1 MNIRS
6 LLALFATVALLINL
20 SACSSAR
27 VVSGDN
33 GPTISEA
40 QAEPY
45 DGPKKRIAVTRFE
58 NKASRGSGAIGR
70 GLSEMLADSLFNTN
84 RFIVLERQR
93 IDEVMQEQDLADSG
107 RFRQETVAPKGELE
121 GAELIIRGSVTQ
133 FEPNCRGGSLLL
145 VGAKEACVA
154 INLRIID
161 VRTGRIV
168 NSTTVEGSSGTA
180 NIGLI
185 FTTSPLPIG
194 LGGWSKT
201 PMESA
206 MRRCIE
212 TAVQHIVDTK
222 L

>member
-1 MNIRS
+1 MNTRHPLSLIA
-6 LLALFATVALLINL
+6 LLAAIL
-20 SACSSAR
+20 SLAACSSAT
-27 VVSGDN
+27 VVSSEG
-33 GPTISEA
+33 GPTISQA

-45 DGPKKRIAVTRFE
+45 DGPKQRIAISAFK
-58 NKASRGSGAIGR
+58 NKAGGSGEIGR
-70 GLSEMLADSLFNTN
+70 GLSDMLADSLFNTN
-84 RFIVLERQR
+84 RFIVLERER
-93 IDEVMQEQDLADSG
+93 LSDVTREQKLSRSS
-107 RFRQETVAPKGELE
+107 RFREETAVPEGEME

-133 FEPNCRGGSLLL
+133 FEPDCRGGSLLL

-168 NSTTVEGSSGTA
+168 NSTTVEGTSGTA
-180 NIGLI
+180 GIGLV
-185 FTTSPLPIG
+185 FTRSTLPIG
-194 LGGWSKT
+194 LGAWSKT

-212 TAVQHIVDTK
+212 TAVQHIIDTK